1 MRSASVRT
9 RDPIEPSLSLARFG
23 SLLAASF
30 SRAAMASSSRNEVS
44 PRTAFP
50 TIDRAFVTPDS
61 WKRMTRSVDFVI
73 FVVEQSI
80 SRKTKRR
87 PRSDPSH
94 RCFRISRRRSLHD
107 SVYRW
112 NESSRTRNRRKKG
125 AAWRGQTVHRA
136 REAAKR
142 FRKIH
147 SVKEYTGFQR
157 GGTQWR
163 VVRKAVGR

>member
-30 SRAAMASSSRNEVS
+30 SRVAMASSSRNEVL

-73 FVVEQSI
+73 FVVEY
-80 SRKTKRR
+80 SR
-87 PRSDPSH
+87 SLG
-94 RCFRISRRRSLHD
+94 SRRGGRVPIEATFESLDDVRRAIRS
-107 SVYRW
+107 VGG
-112 NESSRTRNRRKKG
+112 TKVRRREIVGK
-125 AAWRGQTVHRA
+125 RA
-136 REAAKR
+136 RRGEARRYSVLAKQR
-142 FRKIH
+142 NAFGKSIASRNIQGS
-147 SVKEYTGFQR
+147 SVAEHNGALLER
-157 GGTQWR
+157 R
-163 VVRKAVGR
+163 